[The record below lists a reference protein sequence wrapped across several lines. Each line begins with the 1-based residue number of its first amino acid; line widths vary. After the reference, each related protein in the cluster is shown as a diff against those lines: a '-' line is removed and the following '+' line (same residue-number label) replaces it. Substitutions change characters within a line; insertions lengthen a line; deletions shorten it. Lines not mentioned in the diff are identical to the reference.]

1 MTMSPE
7 EAKRAIADRV
17 AVTRADVVAAK
28 AHLLHVGTGLI
39 EIGPQSEKW
48 AADASPGTP
57 RMLTLDGDDI
67 QDQVAKVARYLS
79 ARLALGSAAWELVD
93 CPRETFSMAGFGLPA
108 GFVQRARLI
117 LLLGHGV
124 SYRTIAAKLDV
135 SEPTIAKWKAQ
146 FLRDGIAGLDTRY
159 AGRPAST
166 LTPRLRARILKAT
179 GRKPRDGSTH
189 WSCRKLAKELGITKN
204 LVHRVWREAN
214 LRPHRL
220 ERYKASPDPDF
231 ETKAADILGLYLDPP
246 RHAAIFCVDEKSAI
260 QALDRR
266 DRVLP
271 LSPGRVERH
280 GFEYKRHG
288 TLSLYAALNT
298 QTGAVHG
305 KTSPRHTSQDFV
317 DFLTEVVATCAPDQE
332 IHIILDNLAAHKT
345 PKVEAFLAAHPNV
358 TLHFTPTYASWLNQV
373 ELWFSKVQRDVIAR
387 GIFTSTADL
396 ARKLRRYITAYGK
409 RATPFRWKYS
419 NPKRRIRHAKSFS
432 GTVH

>member
-1 MTMSPE
+1 MPFTGRRVRLTPTQRTELE
-7 EAKRAIADRV
+7 EIA
-17 AVTRADVVAAK
+17 
-28 AHLLHVGTGLI
+28 HSG
-39 EIGPQSEKW
+39 
-48 AADASPGTP
+48 
-57 RMLTLDGDDI
+57 
-67 QDQVAKVARYLS
+67 
-79 ARLALGSAAWELVD
+79 
-93 CPRETFSMAGFGLPA
+93 GLPA

-135 SEPTIAKWKAQ
+135 SEPTIAKWKAR

-179 GRKPRDGSTH
+179 GRKSRDGSTH

-246 RHAAIFCVDEKSAI
+246 PHAAIFCVDEKSAI

-387 GIFTSTADL
+387 ASLPPQRISPGSYAVTSPPMASELRRFDGSTPTRSDASAMLDLSLGQSTRQMARRLAAEEGIFAGTSTGLNVL
-396 ARKLRRYITAYGK
+396 AALKI
-409 RATPFRWKYS
+409 
-419 NPKRRIRHAKSFS
+419 AKQFGPRVELWQQWLVIPALSTWTGGRTKAEHTKMVS
-432 GTVH
+432 LYPNKKEGH